1 MTRTICLTL
10 TLSLLLSLAGCG
22 KAPAAPQ
29 ETAASVTE
37 SVTAVPT
44 EATTEPTLSAEELF
58 LQSLPEKLRLAHDL
72 GIAQLS
78 LLEDPDR
85 TCTAAEAAGL
95 LQNAYTSKLGKAS
108 KMLTMAAALETSS
121 QSVNRGDFATMMYA
135 AAAETF
141 ITPDLED
148 YAANLKKLTDTS
160 RTEAQIAAGQ
170 LLGYTGFLVMPN
182 QTPKGLVDRYSSADA
197 TVAAHS
203 IYRHYGGAFHFT
215 ADRKDFSGDD
225 AVLSYALTRFD
236 RTTGEKLM
244 SWDEN
249 YNFRFLD
256 TMTVKEA
263 VETALRYYNALE
275 PEIMVPYEDIT
286 SYDKTIIT
294 DDLLTRESSL
304 PDASCQNL
312 PASWKG
318 VWVRNQEQNM
328 DRGDRLVY
336 EHEIQAIK
344 DAGFNM
350 VNVLFT
356 FQYYHGEWGQTPI
369 DGHMSEHR
377 LKELD
382 RILAWCMERDIHLN
396 LMCYHSNGWPSAF
409 QEVALAHDVKN
420 AEPLANSWGVLAQR
434 YRDIPNK
441 YLSFTLFFKPLTYN
455 DEDHGAFSEPII
467 NAIRAASP
475 DRCIIAHV
483 GQTADGTTVARQ
495 GVALSCA
502 ATWPNEFYF
511 DYFTKGSAEKTMQ
524 TLTWPMIKNGQTVDS
539 SAVFANHSKDYAY
552 SPDEIAAVAEAN
564 GVGFM
569 VSNFGPRMSYG
580 SQTVFDARPNDETM
594 EAFLRDMTDTMANR
608 GWGWSYTN
616 WYGFAGIACQFPL
629 VKDASYTKVENRPLY
644 IDNAM
649 TSIFQTINRTE

>member
-1 MTRTICLTL
+1 MKRTICLTL
-10 TLSLLLSLAGCG
+10 ILALLLSLAGCG
-22 KAPAAPQ
+22 STPTAPSETATPTEEAAP
-29 ETAASVTE
+29 EPTAQSIA
-37 SVTAVPT
+37 
-44 EATTEPTLSAEELF
+44 EPTLSPEELF
-58 LQSLPEKLRLAHDL
+58 LQSLPESLRQAHNLCIAELA
-72 GIAQLS
+72 
-78 LLEDPDR
+78 LLEDMDR
-85 TCTAAEAAGL
+85 PCTTEEAADLLQKAYAAKLGTESRMLTLAAE
-95 LQNAYTSKLGKAS
+95 QDTAS
-108 KMLTMAAALETSS
+108 QAVT
-121 QSVNRGDFATMMYA
+121 RGDFATMMYA

-141 ITPDLED
+141 ITPDQED
-148 YAANLKKLTDTS
+148 YASNLKKLTDTS
-160 RTEAQIAAGQ
+160 KTEAQVTAGQ

-182 QTPKGLVDRYSSADA
+182 QTPKGLVDQYSAADA

-203 IYRHYGGAFHFT
+203 IYRHYGGAFRFT
-215 ADRKDFSGDD
+215 ADRKDFPGDD
-225 AVLSYALTRFD
+225 AVISYALTRFD

-263 VETALRYYNALE
+263 VETALRYHNALE
-275 PEIMVPYEDIT
+275 LEEMVPYEEIT

-294 DDLLTRESSL
+294 DDLLSRESPL

-312 PASWKG
+312 PASWRG
-318 VWVRNQEQNM
+318 VWIRNQEQNM

-356 FQYYHGEWGQTPI
+356 FQYYHGEWGQTPV
-369 DGHMSEHR
+369 DGHMSEQR

-420 AEPLANSWGVLAQR
+420 AEPLARSWGVLSQR
-434 YRDIPNK
+434 YKDIPNK

-467 NAIRAASP
+467 KAIRAASP

-483 GQTADGTTVARQ
+483 GQTADGTTVAQQ

-502 ATWPNEFYF
+502 TTWPGEFYF
-511 DYFTKGSAEKTMQ
+511 DYFTKGTAEKTMEA
-524 TLTWPMIKNGQTVDS
+524 LTWPMEKNGAPIDA
-539 SAVFANHSKDYAY
+539 SAVLAGHSSDYAY
-552 SPDEIAAVAEAN
+552 SPDKISAVAKEQ

-569 VSNFGPRMSYG
+569 VSNFGPRILYG
-580 SQTVFDARPNDETM
+580 SQTIFDARPSDETM
-594 EAFLRDMTDTMANR
+594 EAFLRDMADTMANR

-629 VKDASYTKVENRPLY
+629 VKNTSYTKVDDRLLY
-644 IDNAM
+644 IDDTM
-649 TSIFQTINRTE
+649 TGIFRRINGVE

>member
-1 MTRTICLTL
+1 MKRTICLTL
-10 TLSLLLSLAGCG
+10 TLALLLSLAGCG
-22 KAPAAPQ
+22 SAPAAPA
-29 ETAASVTE
+29 ETAVSVTE
-37 SVTAVPT
+37 AAAEPTAAP
-44 EATTEPTLSAEELF
+44 TTEPTLSPEELF
-58 LQSLPEKLRLAHDL
+58 LQSLPENLRMAHDL
-72 GIAQLS
+72 GIAPLT
-78 LLEDPDR
+78 LLEDSDR
-85 TCTAAEAAGL
+85 PCTAGEAAAL
-95 LQNAYTSKLGKAS
+95 LQNAYTAKLGNES
-108 KMLTMAAALETSS
+108 RMLTLATALETAS
-121 QSVNRGDFATMMYA
+121 QPVTRGDFATMMYA

-141 ITPDLED
+141 ITPDQED
-148 YAANLKKLTDTS
+148 YASNLKKLTDTS
-160 RTEAQIAAGQ
+160 KTEAQVTAGQ

-182 QTPKGLVDRYSSADA
+182 QTPKGLVDRYSAADA

-203 IYRHYGGAFHFT
+203 IYRHYGGAFQFT

-225 AVLSYALTRFD
+225 AVISYALTRFD

-249 YNFRFLD
+249 YNFRFLEP
-256 TMTVKEA
+256 MTVKEA
-263 VETALRYYNALE
+263 VETALRYHNALE
-275 PEIMVPYEDIT
+275 PEEMVPYEDIT
-286 SYDKTIIT
+286 SYDKTIIP
-294 DDLLTRESSL
+294 DDLLTRQSCL
-304 PDASCQNL
+304 PDATCQNL

-356 FQYYHGEWGQTPI
+356 FQYYHGECGQTPI

-409 QEVALAHDVKN
+409 HEVALAHDVKN
-420 AEPLANSWGVLAQR
+420 AEPLAKSWGVLAQR
-434 YRDIPNK
+434 YKDIPNK

-502 ATWPNEFYF
+502 TTWPNEFYF
-511 DYFTKGSAEKTMQ
+511 DYFSRGTAEKTMES
-524 TLTWPMIKNGQTVDS
+524 LTWPMTKDGRNVDA

-552 SPDEIAAVAEAN
+552 SPDEIAAVAEAH

-580 SQTVFDARPNDETM
+580 SQTVFDARPSDDTM
-594 EAFLRDMTDTMANR
+594 EAFLRDMTLTMADR

-629 VKDASYTKVENRPLY
+629 VKNSSYTKVDDRLLY
-644 IDNAM
+644 IDDAM
-649 TSIFQTINRTE
+649 TGIFRRINGIE